1 MNLSDS
7 IKNLKN
13 KIEDINNKVT
23 NLIELSNLANAKAKN
38 NETKV
43 ENVINTADNNFKNIN
58 VEIES

>member
-23 NLIELSNLANAKAKN
+23 NLIELSNLANAQAKD
-38 NETKV
+38 NEKK
-43 ENVINTADNNFKNIN
+43 F
-58 VEIES
+58 